1 MTLSKVNS
9 TKAIPI
15 QVNWYQAESDRTF
28 SSRRNFKPQATEGK
42 MKTKPPVA
50 FPYELL
56 PQSQLPEAPEPNWN
70 ILLSKL
76 RYKVAVEGALPS
88 D

>member
-1 MTLSKVNS
+1 
-9 TKAIPI
+9 
-15 QVNWYQAESDRTF
+15 
-28 SSRRNFKPQATEGK
+28 
-42 MKTKPPVA
+42 MKTKPLVA

-56 PQSQLPEAPEPNWN
+56 PQSQLPEAPEPTWN
-70 ILLSKL
+70 ILLPKL